1 MAASG
6 TAALSSGDW
15 FGGAD
20 AEPPQFDLETLYQ
33 PGASPAPG
41 SAAPASATAPSTRK
55 NTLHTHTPS
64 PSIAAGLDSFRT
76 PVSPVKETPKP
87 AAAAPAA
94 TPTPTVEKELP
105 IRPKSPTK
113 TTTAPP
119 PKAATPPAAATPAPT
134 PVATATPAVA
144 PTPVAPSFAE
154 SILTDQLVK
163 ITTLLESQNETLA
176 AQNAQIR
183 ELTKEVDTLK
193 ERIVDG
199 GTAVVVGNEELEE
212 ENRRKDEIIRKL
224 ELELAEART

>member
-1 MAASG
+1 V
-6 TAALSSGDW
+6 AALSAGDW

-33 PGASPAPG
+33 PGASSASPPPAPTVSTTVP
-41 SAAPASATAPSTRK
+41 SARK

-64 PSIAAGLDSFRT
+64 PSITAIMDSFRS
-76 PVSPVKETPKP
+76 PVSPVKETSKP
-87 AAAAPAA
+87 VAAAPAA
-94 TPTPTVEKELP
+94 TPSSTIEKELP

-119 PKAATPPAAATPAPT
+119 PQAATPPVASPAPT
-134 PVATATPAVA
+134 PGSAPTPAVSTPAA
-144 PTPVAPSFAE
+144 PVAPMAPSFAE
-154 SILTDQLVK
+154 SNFTDQLVK

-199 GTAVVVGNEELEE
+199 GTSVVVGNEELEE
-212 ENRRKDEIIRKL
+212 ESRRKDEIIRKL
-224 ELELAEART
+224 ELELEARS